1 MLLDAMLAKA
11 DSLGG
16 ILLQRRSPP
25 PLLRFFVHWGGLGL
39 IPLAIA
45 DSSFIPTFGS
55 LDVLTALLAARNAN
69 LWPYYASMSTLGSMI
84 GAYLMYRLGRK
95 TGRGWMERRFG
106 ARRSNQV
113 EYALERWGF
122 GAVFV
127 STVAP
132 PPCPTSLFLLAAG
145 AFDYKLKRFLLAVFT
160 GRAIRYSLI
169 TMVAAI
175 YGRTIVR
182 YFRHPGK
189 YLIPSL
195 LVTFAIVAL
204 TALYLYFMTRKVP
217 QLASRRQLDSV

>member
-1 MLLDAMLAKA
+1 MLLDAMLTKA
-11 DSLGG
+11 DRFGV
-16 ILLQRRSPP
+16 ILLQRRTQPG
-25 PLLRFFVHWGGLGL
+25 LIRLFAHWGGLGL

-55 LDVLTALLAARNAN
+55 LDVLTAFLAARHAD

-84 GAYLMYRLGRK
+84 GAFLMYRLGHK
-95 TGRGWMERRFG
+95 TGRGWIERRFG
-106 ARRSNQV
+106 ARRSHQV

-145 AFDYKLKRFLLAVFT
+145 AFDYKLKQFLLAVFT

-169 TMVAAI
+169 TIVAAI

-189 YLIPSL
+189 YLVPSL

-204 TALYLYFMTRKVP
+204 TALYLYLATRKVP
-217 QLASRRQLDSV
+217 ELSSHRTA